1 MRKKTIAVGVLLA
14 GLTSAIPAQLR
25 AEEVIEKAGVIT
37 GVTIGNTIVVPL
49 KAASMLLGAL
59 SGALSVI
66 VTGGDTEVAKQVW
79 RDSLEGPYVV
89 TPELA
94 RMSVGQ
100 RPELEPKN

>member
-1 MRKKTIAVGVLLA
+1 MQTRNIIASLLLL
-14 GLTSAIPAQLR
+14 GFTSAIPAQLR
-25 AEEVIEKAGVIT
+25 AQEVIEKAGVAT

-49 KAASMLLGAL
+49 KAVSVLFGAL

-79 RDSLEGPYVV
+79 RDSFEAPYVV

-100 RPELEPKN
+100 RPELELQK